1 MSLLVAK
8 RAERRELSEFGKC
21 VMALA
26 RKRKIRSQAGLG
38 RELENKGYPVPQRT
52 LAAYLQG
59 RMVVDPSIPHA
70 LLDTLKLNKSER
82 RALAEA
88 YTFGQPPRPKRRQAS
103 SATPSPLAAS

>member
-1 MSLLVAK
+1 MLEAK
-8 RAERRELSEFGKC
+8 RAQRIELSEFGKC
-21 VMALA
+21 VMELA
-26 RKRKIRSQAGLG
+26 RKRKIRSHAGLR
-38 RELENKGYPVPQRT
+38 RELEGKGYSIPQKT

-88 YTFGQPPRPKRRQAS
+88 YTFGQPPRPKRRQP
-103 SATPSPLAAS
+103 SATPSSLAAS